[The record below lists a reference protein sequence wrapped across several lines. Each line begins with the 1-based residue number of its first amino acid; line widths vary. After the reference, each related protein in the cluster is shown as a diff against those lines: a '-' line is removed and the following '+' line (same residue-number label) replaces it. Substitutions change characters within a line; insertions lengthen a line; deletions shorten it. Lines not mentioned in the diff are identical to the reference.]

1 MNDGRDFMESLRGT
15 AFPGSILGYQYT
27 ISDGLAGMQVED
39 VYQDRR
45 GLVWIATADGGVSRF
60 DGIRFETF
68 GLADGLPHPTVMAI
82 AEDKDGWLWFGTLG
96 GGLAVFDGQGF
107 QVYTTEH
114 GLPSNEIVGLQPQAD
129 GSIRVLTS
137 AGFGRFAAGQCIES
151 TTAIEGQPIGRVYDM
166 ATDSAGRTWL
176 ATKDRGVISLD
187 GRHLSLDERGGA
199 FQRAWKFAQD
209 ASGWLWTA
217 FCRGSR
223 VALSRYD
230 PSCQRLDLIDL
241 SAELGEPQSKRYGA
255 RHIRIDDK
263 GWLWVAR
270 ARGLVVYDGQDWH
283 TCWERSP
290 GINLRDNVR
299 LTYEDREG
307 NIWVGL
313 ADRGLVFCDPL
324 HLQLYTEAEGL
335 PDRNIRCLAEDG
347 AGRLWIGTPKGL
359 ACLENDRIRPT
370 RTDYGICALGVD
382 RQGTLWF
389 GGEEGKVFKAGT
401 DSQTIAV
408 AAEEDTEAIGGLCQ
422 DQAGRLWV
430 WTEQGTLG
438 WIEEDRFVAIAQGLH
453 RRLYQAVMPDSEG
466 GLWIGV
472 QGETPALYY
481 KDKADHLSASDYTG
495 LETVYFVN
503 ALWKH
508 EGTLW
513 VGAANGLFAVDCASR
528 QVRQHIKAQDG
539 LPVNKIRILSLAA
552 DSKGS
557 MWIGLEG
564 KGVLNY
570 NGRTFHSI
578 RLGPLKPENMV
589 NAILCNHRGWLW
601 FGTEGG
607 LIRYRPRHTR
617 PGIVIRQV
625 VGGRL
630 LEAPQSVSFPEG
642 APEIV
647 IHFQGIRF
655 GFGRTEQMH
664 YSHRMVGHNPAAE
677 WSEFTLDNKVSYY
690 DLPVG
695 EYHFEVRTQDRDG
708 LVSEVAHLEVRVVP
722 AAKSARLQ
730 SLEHKRQTSVQAVPG
745 QSPTITKLLLQVEPV
760 ARTNMT
766 VLLLGETGTGKNLIA
781 REIHA
786 LSLRR
791 EHAFIPLNCGALPT
805 ELIESELFGHER
817 GAFTGAV
824 AQRAG
829 YIEQAHGGTLF
840 LDEISD
846 LVLETQQVLL
856 HVLDG
861 GYLRRIGS
869 NKSTKV
875 DIRIIAATNRD
886 LKKEIE
892 EGRFRADLFYRL
904 NVSTL
909 VVPPL
914 RDRRKDIPVL
924 VEHFVRQYAQKL
936 KRPVPSLGNGVIE
949 HLQTHS
955 WPGNVRELES
965 LIQQAVALC
974 RKQVI
979 EVAAVPLP
987 AENEGA
993 EGALVPLVSA
1003 SPVEQKTEAKDEKQ
1017 QIIEALK
1024 TSKGRI
1030 YGEYGAA
1037 QLLGMNPERLR
1048 SRMRA
1053 HGLQRPKKASF
1064 AR

>member
-1 MNDGRDFMESLRGT
+1 MNDVHESAEIPKRIESLS
-15 AFPGSILGYQYT
+15 SILGHQYT

-39 VYQDRR
+39 IYQDRR

-60 DGIRFETF
+60 DGTHFDTF
-68 GLADGLPHPTVMAI
+68 NLADGLPHPTVMAI
-82 AEDKDGWLWFGTLG
+82 AEDADGRLWFGTLG
-96 GGLAVFDGQGF
+96 GGLVAFDERGF

-137 AGFGRFAAGQCIES
+137 AGFGLFAEGQCIES

-166 ATDSAGRTWL
+166 ATDSAGTTWL

-187 GRHLSLDERGGA
+187 GRHLSLDDGVGA

-209 ASGWLWTA
+209 ASGCLWTA

-283 TCWERSP
+283 ACWGRSP

-324 HLQLYTEAEGL
+324 HLQLYTEADGL

-359 ACLENDRIRPT
+359 ACLEDDRIRLT
-370 RTDYGICALGVD
+370 ETDYGIWALGED
-382 RQGTLWF
+382 RQGTIWF

-408 AAEEDTEAIGGLCQ
+408 AAEGDAETIGGLCQ

-438 WIEEDRFVAIAQGLH
+438 WIEEDRFVALAQGLP
-453 RRLYQAVMPDSEG
+453 RRHYQAAMPDSEG

-481 KDKADHLSASDYTG
+481 KDKADHLRASDYTG

-503 ALWKH
+503 ALCKH

-528 QVRQHIKAQDG
+528 QVRLHMKAQDG

-557 MWIGLEG
+557 VWIGLEG

-578 RLGPLKPENMV
+578 RLSPLRPENIV
-589 NAILCNHRGWLW
+589 NAILCDHRGWLW

-607 LIRYRPRHTR
+607 LIRYRPGPTR

-630 LEAPQSVSFPEG
+630 LEAPQSVSFPED

-655 GFGRTEQMH
+655 EFGRTQQMH
-664 YSHRMVGHNPAAE
+664 YSHRLIGHNPAAE
-677 WSEFTLDNKVSYY
+677 WSAFTLDNKVSYR

-695 EYHFEVRTQDRDG
+695 EYRFEVRTQDQAG
-708 LVSEVAHLEVRVVP
+708 LVSEIAHLEVRVVP
-722 AAKSARLQ
+722 AGKSARLQ
-730 SLEHKRQTSVQAVPG
+730 SLEHKGQAVPG
-745 QSPTITKLLLQVEPV
+745 QSPTITRLLSQVEPV

-791 EHAFIPLNCGALPT
+791 AHAFIPLNCGALPT

-824 AQRAG
+824 ARRAG
-829 YIEQAHGGTLF
+829 YIEQAQGGTLF
-840 LDEISD
+840 LDEIGD
-846 LVLETQQVLL
+846 LALETQQVLL
-856 HVLDG
+856 HVLDE

-886 LKKEIE
+886 LKKEVE
-892 EGRFRADLFYRL
+892 AGRFRADLFYRL
-904 NVSTL
+904 NVSTV

-914 RDRRKDIPVL
+914 RDRREDIPVL
-924 VEHFVRQYAQKL
+924 VEHFVRQYAQEL
-936 KRPVPSLGNGVIE
+936 KRPVPSLGDGVLE

-965 LIQQAVALC
+965 LIQQAVTLC
-974 RKQVI
+974 REQVI
-979 EVAAVPLP
+979 EVADVPLS
-987 AENEGA
+987 AENEEVA
-993 EGALVPLVSA
+993 GALVPPASA
-1003 SPVEQKTEAKDEKQ
+1003 PSVEQKTEAQDEKE
-1017 QIIEALK
+1017 QIIAALA
-1024 TSKGRI
+1024 TTKGRI

-1037 QLLGMNPERLR
+1037 QLLGMHPERLR

-1053 HGLQRPKKASF
+1053 HGLQRPKKGS
-1064 AR
+1064 

>member
-1 MNDGRDFMESLRGT
+1 M
-15 AFPGSILGYQYT
+15 
-27 ISDGLAGMQVED
+27 
-39 VYQDRR
+39 
-45 GLVWIATADGGVSRF
+45 
-60 DGIRFETF
+60 
-68 GLADGLPHPTVMAI
+68 
-82 AEDKDGWLWFGTLG
+82 
-96 GGLAVFDGQGF
+96 
-107 QVYTTEH
+107 YTTEH
-114 GLPSNEIVGLQPQAD
+114 GLPSNEIVGLQLQAD
-129 GSIRVLTS
+129 GSIRVLTG
-137 AGFGRFAAGQCIES
+137 AGFGLFAEGRCLES

-187 GRHLSLDERGGA
+187 GRHLSLDDGGGA
-199 FQRAWKFAQD
+199 FQWAWKFAQD
-209 ASGWLWTA
+209 ASGHLWIA
-217 FCRGSR
+217 FRRGSR

-230 PSCQRLDLIDL
+230 PSRQRLDLIDL

-270 ARGLVVYDGQDWH
+270 PRGLVVYDGQDWH
-283 TCWERSP
+283 TCWGRSP
-290 GINLRDNVR
+290 GMDFGNTR

-307 NIWVGL
+307 NIWVGMYGE
-313 ADRGLVFCDPL
+313 GLVFCDLL
-324 HLQLYTEAEGL
+324 HLQRYTEADGL

-359 ACLENDRIRPT
+359 ACLEDDRIRLT
-370 RTDYGICALGVD
+370 ETDYGIWALGED
-382 RQGTLWF
+382 RQGTIWF

-408 AAEEDTEAIGGLCQ
+408 AAEEDAETIGGLCQ

-438 WIEEDRFVAIAQGLH
+438 WIEEDRFVALAQGLP
-453 RRLYQAVMPDSEG
+453 RRQYQAVVPDSEG

-481 KDKADHLSASDYTG
+481 KDKADHLSAPDYTG

-513 VGAANGLFAVDCASR
+513 VGATNGLFSVDCASR
-528 QVRQHIKAQDG
+528 QVRQYTKAQDG
-539 LPVNKIRILSLAA
+539 LPADGIISLAA

-557 MWIGLEG
+557 MWIGLGNGEG
-564 KGVLNY
+564 VSNY

-578 RLGPLKPENMV
+578 RLGPLRPENIV
-589 NAILCNHRGWLW
+589 NAILCDHRGWLW

-607 LIRYRPRHTR
+607 LIRYRPRRTR
-617 PGIVIRQV
+617 PGIAIRQV

-630 LEAPQSVSFPEG
+630 LEAPQSVSCPED

-655 GFGRTEQMH
+655 GFGRTQQMH
-664 YSHRMVGHNPAAE
+664 YSHRLVGHNPAAE
-677 WSEFTLDNKVSYY
+677 WSAFTLDNKVSYR

-695 EYHFEVRTQDRDG
+695 EYRFEVRTQDQDG

-722 AAKSARLQ
+722 AVKSARLR
-730 SLEHKRQTSVQAVPG
+730 SREHKRQTSVQAVPG
-745 QSPTITKLLLQVEPV
+745 QSPTITRLLLQVEPV

-781 REIHA
+781 RGIHA

-791 EHAFIPLNCGALPT
+791 AHAFIPLNCGALPT

-824 AQRAG
+824 VRRAG
-829 YIEQAHGGTLF
+829 YIEQAQGGTLF
-840 LDEISD
+840 LDEIGD
-846 LVLETQQVLL
+846 LALETQQVLL
-856 HVLDG
+856 HVLDE

-886 LKKEIE
+886 LNKEVE
-892 EGRFRADLFYRL
+892 AGRFRADLFYRL
-904 NVSTL
+904 NVSTV

-914 RDRRKDIPVL
+914 RDRREDIPVL
-924 VEHFVRQYAQKL
+924 VEHFVRQYAQEL
-936 KRPVPSLGNGVIE
+936 KRPVPSLGDGVLE

-974 RKQVI
+974 REQVI
-979 EVAAVPLP
+979 EVADVPLS

-993 EGALVPLVSA
+993 EGALVPPASA
-1003 SPVEQKTEAKDEKQ
+1003 PPVEQKTEAKDEKER
-1017 QIIEALK
+1017 IIAALE
-1024 TSKGRI
+1024 TTKGRI

-1037 QLLGMNPERLR
+1037 QLLGMHPERLR

-1053 HGLQRPKKASF
+1053 HGLQRPKKAS
-1064 AR
+1064 